1 MNFFEL
7 KTRYFGH
14 RAKHYDQARVRHT
27 KWVKESESL
36 LLFLKEMQSEALS
49 ILDLPCGTGRI
60 IDLLANDSICFEYY
74 FGGDISDDM
83 LDIAKNKIPQEIA
96 HKTSV
101 GNANAL
107 NYAQNPEAKL
117 PTVVFCLRF
126 VNWLSRNDLK
136 LLLKNLENT
145 GATRICITNRSI
157 NRSGNILLRIFRE
170 IASKISYSTWKRQQV
185 LHDINFFLEQLGAK
199 WQIEREEELESR
211 LDGTVLSLLV
221 FHRQ

>member
-1 MNFFEL
+1 MDFFEL
-7 KTRYFGH
+7 KARYLGH

-36 LLFLKEMQSEALS
+36 LLFLKEIESEALS

-60 IDLLANDSICFEYY
+60 IDLLANHSIRFGYY

-101 GNANAL
+101 ANANAL
-107 NYAQNPEAKL
+107 SYAQNPEAQV
-117 PTVVFCLRF
+117 PSVVFCLRF

-136 LLLKNLENT
+136 LLLKNLKNT
-145 GATRICITNRSI
+145 GATHICITNRSI
-157 NRSGNILLRIFRE
+157 DRSGNILQRIFRE
-170 IASKISYSTWKRQQV
+170 IASRISYSTWKRQQM
-185 LHDINFFLEQLGAK
+185 LHDINFFLEELGAE
-199 WQIEREEELESR
+199 WRIEREEKLESR
-211 LDGTVLSLLV
+211 LDGTVLSLLI